1 MTEKTFVEEIEKA
14 LEKSK
19 GLNIKELLF
28 SYQGTFYPT
37 TVCSAETF
45 QALENFEARKDDVV
59 LVSYPKCGEY
69 NVKGFF
75 FFGCG
80 EGRECSSGG
89 MRKNDKV
96 AFLRLCKAKL

>member
-19 GLNIKELLF
+19 GFNLKELLF
-28 SYQGTFYPT
+28 CYQGTFYPS

-45 QALENFEARKDDVV
+45 QALENFEARKDDLV

-69 NVKGFF
+69 NLI
-75 FFGCG
+75 
-80 EGRECSSGG
+80 S
-89 MRKNDKV
+89 
-96 AFLRLCKAKL
+96 